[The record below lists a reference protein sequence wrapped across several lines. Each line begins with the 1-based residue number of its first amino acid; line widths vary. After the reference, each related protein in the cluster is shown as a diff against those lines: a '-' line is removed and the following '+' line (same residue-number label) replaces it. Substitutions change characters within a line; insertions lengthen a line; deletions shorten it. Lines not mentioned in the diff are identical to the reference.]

1 MPEKQFFANMGE
13 FISPHSLILDRLDFL
28 QPNKGRPVFYSA
40 KEFEESLPTFQNLP
54 LIFARKH
61 PDPNLVIQ
69 DLDAAIKAVDGKLAG
84 HSSNIYISNTGSP
97 KLQGDVEITDPDVE
111 QLIKEGKIYV
121 SNAFQGRV
129 NSEGTIYGIAGN
141 HVLLYPT
148 DTGIP
153 PGDLIATFLN
163 QGIPMAEDTKKTEPS
178 YEFFMNQYEANVQ
191 TIATQKAEL
200 DSFKIT
206 IENQGSKISELEGTL
221 KDLNEKAALADE
233 QTITIQNQGTKIL
246 ELEEELKT
254 LRADKIVSER
264 EAFLNQG
271 FSKGVLEQFKPR
283 FSEYDSLNTRGRLIN
298 DMWKA
303 QAGVKE
309 PPTEPSG
316 EINVLNQGKDDDIE
330 NWLDGVD
337 MAYDH
342 SGKVFF
348 GGAK

>member
-1 MPEKQFFANMGE
+1 MKNEQFFTNQGE

-28 QPNKGRPVFYSA
+28 QPNKGRPVYYSA
-40 KEFEESLPTFQNLP
+40 KEFEQAISSFQNLP

-61 PDPNLVIQ
+61 PDPDLVLQ

-84 HSSNIYISNTGSP
+84 HSSNIFISNTGSP

-111 QLIKEGKIYV
+111 ELIKEGKIYV

-129 NSEGTIYGIAGN
+129 NTEGTIYGITGN

-163 QGIPMAEDTKKTEPS
+163 QGENMAEDTKKTEPS

-206 IENQGSKISELEGTL
+206 IENQGVKITELEGTL
-221 KDLNEKAALADE
+221 KELKEKATLADD
-233 QTITIQNQGTKIL
+233 QTVTIQNQGVKIL
-246 ELEEELKT
+246 ELEDELKA
-254 LRADKIVSER
+254 LRADKLVTER

-283 FSEYDSLNTRGRLIN
+283 FAEYDEMNTRGRLIN

-316 EINVLNQGKDDDIE
+316 NINVLNQGKEKIATSVTQIID
-330 NWLDGVD
+330 
-337 MAYDH
+337 
-342 SGKVFF
+342 
-348 GGAK
+348 AKGNASWVPVYEEV